1 MIDKAGLRRF
11 LKDWLLPSE
20 VQELV
25 AKASDALRNRLSPAA
40 ITKRHILQNNEKLL
54 NRHKG
59 ERCFILGSGSSVLSQ
74 DLNKLIGENIIA
86 VSSSYMHKDY
96 ATIKP
101 KYHVLPNILHGH
113 GSVFKTDEFVN
124 WLREME
130 QKTLSAE
137 MFFHIG
143 DKALIEENELFKGR
157 TIHWNDYVRWNGRS
171 EFAIDLA
178 RVPAI
183 WSVSEFAITVALYLG
198 FEKIYLV
205 GFDHDWFNGA
215 MVYFYDKNSGNLLK
229 PSAEKAAFADA
240 EFQMR
245 RHADMFR
252 KYKYLFAIRENIYN
266 ANANQNSYV
275 DVFPKVE
282 FDSLFVSGK
291 DSV

>member
-1 MIDKAGLRRF
+1 MFDRAKIRRF
-11 LKDWLLPSE
+11 LKDWVLPKE
-20 VQELV
+20 VQDLIIKTSE
-25 AKASDALRNRLSPAA
+25 ALRNQLSPAA
-40 ITKRHILQNNEKLL
+40 MEKKHILQNNEKLL
-54 NRHKG
+54 NRHKR

-74 DLNKLIGENIIA
+74 DLSKLIGENVIA

-96 ATIKP
+96 SSIKP
-101 KYHVLPNILHGH
+101 KYHVLPNILDGH
-113 GSVFKTDEFVN
+113 GSVFTKDEFVN
-124 WLREME
+124 WLREMD
-130 QKTLSAE
+130 QKTLAAE

-157 TIHWNDYVRWNGRS
+157 TIHWNEYVRWNGRS
-171 EFAIDLA
+171 DFEINLA
-178 RVPAI
+178 KVPAI

-205 GFDHDWFNGA
+205 GFDHDWFNGS
-215 MVYFYDKNSGNLLK
+215 MVYFYDKNSGDLLK

-252 KYKYLFAIRENIYN
+252 KYRYLYDIRNNIYN

-282 FDSLFVSGK
+282 FDSLFANGK